1 MQRTIFRQS
10 ETAMP
15 TPPELNRLRAFLL
28 PLGIAATLCGCA
40 DIDRM
45 NTSSMAM
52 DDYRNRHPIVLGE
65 QERRLDIFPSPEIR
79 GLDPYSAAQ
88 VAEFGTLYRNTG
100 RGPINVFIPALSRA
114 APPVT
119 VAEIRRALA
128 AGGAAAPLE
137 ISTYPVINRDLA
149 SPVRLSFVGLKASVA
164 DPCGQWPS
172 DLASGS
178 SVQGWE
184 NKQYWNYGCS
194 YQSMLAEQVADPRD
208 LVGPRAED
216 PADTEMRSRAISQM
230 RKGTDPST
238 DWKTKN
244 TSISTVGTQ

>member
-1 MQRTIFRQS
+1 
-10 ETAMP
+10 MP
-15 TPPELNRLRAFLL
+15 TPPESNRLRTFLL
-28 PLGIAATLCGCA
+28 SFGIAVALGGCA

-45 NTSSMAM
+45 STSSMTT
-52 DDYRNRHPIVLGE
+52 DDYRDRHPIVLAE

-79 GLDPYSAAQ
+79 GLDSHSAAQ

-100 RGPINVFIPALSRA
+100 AGPINVFIPALQRGA
-114 APPVT
+114 LAPAT

-128 AGGAAAPLE
+128 VGGAVAPLK
-137 ISTYPVINRDLA
+137 ISTYPVINRNLA
-149 SPVRLSFVGLKASVA
+149 SPVRLSFVGLKAKVA

-178 SVQGWE
+178 STQGWE

-216 PADTEMRSRAISQM
+216 PADTLMRSRAISEI
-230 RKGTDPST
+230 RKGTDPGT

-244 TSISTVGTQ
+244 SAISTVGSQ

>member
-1 MQRTIFRQS
+1 
-10 ETAMP
+10 MP
-15 TPPELNRLRAFLL
+15 TLPELNRMRAFLL
-28 PLGIAATLCGCA
+28 LLGIAATLCGCA

-45 NTSSMAM
+45 NKSSMTM
-52 DDYRNRHPIVLGE
+52 DDYRDRHPIVLGE
-65 QERRLDIFPSPEIR
+65 QERRLDVFPSPQIR
-79 GLDPYSAAQ
+79 GLDPHSAAQ
-88 VAEFGTLYRNTG
+88 VAEFGALYRNTG
-100 RGPINVFIPALSRA
+100 SGPIKVFVPALGRG
-114 APPVT
+114 APSAT
-119 VAEIRRALA
+119 TAGIRRALA
-128 AGGAAAPLE
+128 AGGARAPLE

-149 SPVRLSFVGLKASVA
+149 APVRLTFVGLKASVA

-216 PADTEMRSRAISQM
+216 PADTEMRSRAISEM
-230 RKGTDPST
+230 RKGSDPST

-244 TSISTVGTQ
+244 SSISTVGTQ

>member
-1 MQRTIFRQS
+1 
-10 ETAMP
+10 MP

-28 PLGIAATLCGCA
+28 PVGIAATLCGCA
-40 DIDRM
+40 DADRM
-45 NTSSMAM
+45 SGSSMVM
-52 DDYRNRHPIVLGE
+52 DDYRVRHPIVLAE
-65 QERRLDIFPSPEIR
+65 QERHLDIFPSPEIR
-79 GLDPYSAAQ
+79 GLDPRSAAQ
-88 VAEFGTLYRNTG
+88 VAEFGTLYRDTG
-100 RGPINVFIPALSRA
+100 KGPINVFIPALRRGG
-114 APPVT
+114 PPPAT
-119 VAEIRRALA
+119 IAEIRRELA

-149 SPVRLSFVGLKASVA
+149 SPVRLSFVGLQAKVA
-164 DPCGQWPS
+164 DPCGQWPA
-172 DLASGS
+172 DLGSGS

-208 LVGPRAED
+208 LAGPRAED
-216 PADTEMRSRAISQM
+216 PTDTQMRSRAISEI

-244 TSISTVGTQ
+244 TSISTVGSQ

>member
-1 MQRTIFRQS
+1 
-10 ETAMP
+10 MP
-15 TPPELNRLRAFLL
+15 TLPELNRLRAFLL
-28 PLGIAATLCGCA
+28 PLGTAVTLCGCA

-45 NTSSMAM
+45 NTSSMTM
-52 DDYRNRHPIVLGE
+52 DDYRDRHPIVLGE

-79 GLDPYSAAQ
+79 GLDPHSAAQ
-88 VAEFGTLYRNTG
+88 VAEFGTLYRNAG
-100 RGPINVFIPALSRA
+100 RGPINVFIPALSRG
-114 APPVT
+114 APPAT

-128 AGGAAAPLE
+128 AGGAVAPLE
-137 ISTYPVINRDLA
+137 INTYPVINRDLA

-216 PADTEMRSRAISQM
+216 PADTEMRSRAISEM

-244 TSISTVGTQ
+244 TSISTVGAQ